1 MAFVTLSLTQLFH
14 SYNVKSD
21 GSVFRKE
28 TFDNKFLNL
37 AFVVGVAMQMLVVY
51 VPGLNGVFQS
61 VALSISQL
69 GIAVGFAFG
78 IVVIMEI
85 YKLVVRLVKR
95 IK

>member
-1 MAFVTLSLTQLFH
+1 
-14 SYNVKSD
+14 
-21 GSVFRKE
+21 
-28 TFDNKFLNL
+28 
-37 AFVVGVAMQMLVVY
+37 MQMLVVY

-78 IVVIMEI
+78 IVIIMEI